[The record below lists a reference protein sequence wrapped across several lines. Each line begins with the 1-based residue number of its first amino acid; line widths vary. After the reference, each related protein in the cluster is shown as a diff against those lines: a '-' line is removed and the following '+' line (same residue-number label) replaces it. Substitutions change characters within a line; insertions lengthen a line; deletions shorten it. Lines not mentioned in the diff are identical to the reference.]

1 MEVSF
6 LETVE
11 LKLKELL
18 SAFYVQ
24 RYNIQTLC
32 SERLTYRYE
41 QVVKDIHMQH
51 SSSIEELKRAAP
63 CPSPPPTMPGQ
74 GKVDKEMVAPM
85 VRYT

>member
-1 MEVSF
+1 
-6 LETVE
+6 
-11 LKLKELL
+11 
-18 SAFYVQ
+18 
-24 RYNIQTLC
+24 
-32 SERLTYRYE
+32 
-41 QVVKDIHMQH
+41 MQH